1 MSKKHFF
8 AVFISLLLIFTTVF
22 STTAPVYAVTA
33 VTEVNGEAEGGENE
47 GEIVEDT
54 VPEIPLNVRI
64 VDVARSKI
72 GYYESN
78 ANEFTEWYFGYPTD
92 TYWCTIFVSWCG
104 AQVGASGTAV
114 PRRST
119 VDGMRSWY
127 KLRGEYY
134 PATSDY
140 VPCKGDIVFMN
151 TEVDGTDNVHHVE
164 IITEDG
170 FFGSTKSPSVKC
182 IGGNTS
188 NLNYEGMEYVTEKTR
203 PVNGSRATIVGYA
216 HPDYDSSNS
225 IIGLFYTLMEVATP
239 PFVRFIIS
247 KFVSVIQMMQAPSPA
262 PEAPPAEVTA

>member
-1 MSKKHFF
+1 MSEKRYL
-8 AVFISLLLIFTTVF
+8 AAIISLFLVFTTAF
-22 STTAPVYAVTA
+22 CSTAPVYAATTVTA
-33 VTEVNGEAEGGENE
+33 VNGEVSDLE
-47 GEIVEDT
+47 GEDTEIVVEPE
-54 VPEIPLNVRI
+54 PEIPLNVRI
-64 VDVARSKI
+64 VDVARSKL

-78 ANEFTEWYFGYPTD
+78 ENEFTEWYFGYPTD

-104 AQVGASGTAV
+104 AQVGAIGTAI

-127 KLRGEYY
+127 RQRGEYY
-134 PATSDY
+134 PASSDY

-170 FFGSTKSPSVKC
+170 FYGTSRNPSIKC

-188 NLNYEGMEYVTEKTR
+188 NLNFEGMEYVTEKTR

-216 HPDYDSSNS
+216 HPDYESSGS
-225 IIGLFYTLMEVATP
+225 ILGLFFTLMEVATP
-239 PFVRFIIS
+239 PFIRFIIS
-247 KFVSVIQMMQAPSPA
+247 KYVSVIQMMQSPVSSQ
-262 PEAPPAEVTA
+262 PVMEVAA